1 LENTSHTEAST
12 DQVTHAQSW
21 LQEVVHGGFDKLAY
35 MRSVAE
41 LVAQKLNFVNP
52 ALAEYIDDVL
62 INELTER

>member
-1 LENTSHTEAST
+1 
-12 DQVTHAQSW
+12 VTHAQSW

-41 LVAQKLNFVNP
+41 LVAQKLNFDQGLNP

>member
-1 LENTSHTEAST
+1 
-12 DQVTHAQSW
+12 
-21 LQEVVHGGFDKLAY
+21 VHGGFDKLAY

-41 LVAQKLNFVNP
+41 LVAQKLNFDQGLNP